1 MAEPEEG
8 ILDRTLARLR
18 RGWHEVAGR
27 DRASLAD
34 TLGPDLD
41 AAGLDRLRGAIDDC
55 LAARGGAVSALA
67 RAADLGETYLK
78 LSARGRRRFMA
89 LLANEYGTDDRA
101 VDAAARLT
109 LTSPDDAAR
118 AAAQGA
124 LAKALVPRR
133 IALFRQLGAL
143 PDGVKFLVD
152 LRAELRSLGI
162 DPARR
167 RVLDADLRGL
177 LASWFDVGFL
187 ELRRI
192 SWDSSAELLE
202 RLIAYE
208 AVHEI
213 RSWSDLKN
221 RLDSDRRCFAFFH
234 PRMPAEPLIFVEVAL
249 VTGMADNIQHLLDEN
264 APAVEAEAAD
274 TAIFY
279 SISNAQSG
287 LAGISFGNFLIKRVV
302 DLLRQEAPNLKTF
315 ATLSP
320 IPGFRAWL
328 DAAIE
333 SGAGVSDGIVPAD
346 NLPALAGVLEHNWPG
361 NPDQSEALREPLT
374 RLAAHY
380 LLHVRR
386 GERTSDPVAHFH
398 LTNGA
403 RLERINFLADT
414 SSKGLNESA
423 SMMVNYLY
431 KLSDIEKN
439 HEAYSEDGTVRK
451 SNQVRSLLMN

>member
-1 MAEPEEG
+1 MAEPVDG
-8 ILDRTLARLR
+8 ILDRALARLK

-34 TLGPDLD
+34 TLGPKLD
-41 AAGLDRLRGAIDDC
+41 DQGMDRLRAAIEDC
-55 LAARGGAVSALA
+55 LGARGGAVSALA
-67 RAADLGETYLK
+67 RAADLGEIYLK
-78 LSARGRRRFMA
+78 LDPSGRRRFVE
-89 LLANEYGTDDRA
+89 LLADEFGTDDAA
-101 VDAAARLT
+101 VDAAARST
-109 LTSPDDAAR
+109 ITAAGDAAR
-118 AAAQGA
+118 EVAQA
-124 LAKALVPRR
+124 RLAKVLVPRR
-133 IALFRQLGAL
+133 IVLLRQLGAL

-162 DPARR
+162 DRVARR
-167 RVLDADLRGL
+167 TLDADLRGL

-192 SWDSSAELLE
+192 TWDSSAELLE

-249 VTGMADNIQHLLDEN
+249 VTGLADNIQHLLDES
-264 APAVEAEAAD
+264 APAVDAAHAD

-302 DLLRQEAPNLKTF
+302 DLLRQEVPTLKTF
-315 ATLSP
+315 STLSP
-320 IPGFRAWL
+320 IPGFRTWL

-333 SGAGVSDGIVPAD
+333 SEEGIPENIVPAA
-346 NLPALAGVLEHNWPG
+346 NLSALAGVLDKNWSDSPA
-361 NPDQSEALREPLT
+361 QCEALREPLT

-386 GERTSDPVAHFH
+386 GARTHDPVANFH

-414 SSKGLNESA
+414 SSKGREESA
-423 SMMVNYLY
+423 TMMVNYLY
-431 KLSDIEKN
+431 KLSEIEKN

-451 SNQVRSLLMN
+451 SNQVRSLLKS

>member
-1 MAEPEEG
+1 MADPAAG

-18 RGWHEVAGR
+18 RGWHDVAGR
-27 DRASLAD
+27 GRASLAD
-34 TLGPDLD
+34 TLGPGLD
-41 AAGLDRLRGAIDDC
+41 DAGVDRLRQAIEEC
-55 LAARGGAVSALA
+55 LAARGGAVSGLA

-78 LSARGRRRFMA
+78 LDADGRRRFMA
-89 LLANEYGTDDRA
+89 LLFEEFGSDDAA
-101 VDAAARLT
+101 VDVAARLT
-109 LTSPDDAAR
+109 ITSPDREAR
-118 AAAQGA
+118 NAAQA
-124 LAKALVPRR
+124 RLAKALVPRR

-152 LRAELRSLGI
+152 LRAELRLLGI
-162 DPARR
+162 DRAVRKAI
-167 RVLDADLRGL
+167 DEDLRGL

-187 ELRRI
+187 DLRRI
-192 SWDSSAELLE
+192 GWDASAELLE

-213 RSWSDLKN
+213 RSWTDLKN

-249 VTGMADNIQHLLDEN
+249 VSGMADNIQHLLDED
-264 APAVEAEAAD
+264 APAADPTSAD

-302 DLLRQEAPNLKTF
+302 DLLRQEFPNLKAF

-320 IPGFRAWL
+320 VPGFRTWL
-328 DAAIE
+328 DRALKTGE
-333 SGAGVSDGIVPAD
+333 GVPDDEVAEFIGD
-346 NLPALAGVLEHNWPG
+346 LDQDWP
-361 NPDQSEALREPLT
+361 NDAERREAMREPLT

-380 LLHVRR
+380 LLTVKR
-386 GERTSDPVAHFH
+386 GDRVADPVGNFH

-414 SSKGLNESA
+414 SEKGLRESA
-423 SMMVNYLY
+423 GVMVNYLY
-431 KLSDIEKN
+431 KLSEIEKN
-439 HEAYSEDGTVRK
+439 HEVYSEDGTVRR
-451 SNQVRSLLMN
+451 SNQVRSLLKT